1 MVSHGSGIAEINM
14 STLKNIIKS
23 ALETDAKL
31 DESQYPSSITTYS
44 ISRERFTE
52 TAKLMKIAGA
62 RLVSEWATDE
72 TQYPPPALP
81 PQVGEEKGGG
91 RGFGIYACYAKD
103 SEYLIVKTSAPVE
116 DPTFPSLTKKFIPAY
131 RFERQIRSLM
141 GVIPLGHPDSRP
153 WIKHEDW
160 EENVYPLR
168 KTFDAS
174 KSISRVKCE
183 YQWIR
188 AEGEGVYE
196 IPVGPVHAGII
207 EPGHFR
213 FQAVGEDI
221 LNLEEKLGYVHKG
234 IEKRFESISWEDGA
248 KLAGRVSGDTTV
260 AHSLCYCRTVE
271 SMRGCNLPERA
282 LWLRALM
289 LERERIA
296 NHLGDIG
303 AICNDAAFAFM
314 LYQLTILKERILR
327 TNYKL
332 LGHRFIMDKIIPGG
346 VTVDI
351 NSDAKNEILS
361 EMDWLTNEFERL
373 VIIYDENSSLDDR
386 LRDTGKLTAE
396 KARIKLYVLSD
407 ISEDPAHKKLTE
419 NAVGWLE
426 FHRKTM
432 QLTDIT
438 NDPDKPLALK
448 YDTTLLQ
455 KHDLYKLCGAEA
467 AIAKPGT
474 GYEQKD
480 VMQETDIR
488 FNGKL
493 KRFFTMAEFEKVFG
507 KPDSIQLLKDEAPC
521 VTIFGTEAPD
531 DKYLYKDGSRF
542 ETSKDNVAVDE
553 FWFRDGNFITYK
565 GNRIDA
571 NTTMDD
577 IKQLFPTAVSGRLG
591 MDKEGKLWVIQLR
604 EDSEGISDGHIKIFF
619 RDGKISFMHWWF
631 PC

>member
-1 MVSHGSGIAEINM
+1 MN
-14 STLKNIIKS
+14 NIISLFGNEARK
-23 ALETDAKL
+23 
-31 DESQYPSSITTYS
+31 DESQYPATVPLYQIP
-44 ISRERFTE
+44 RERFAE
-52 TAKLMKIAGA
+52 AAKAMKTAGA
-62 RLVSEWATDE
+62 RLVAEWATDE

-81 PQVGEEKGGG
+81 PQVGEKKGEG

-103 SEYLIVKTSAPVE
+103 SEYLIIKTSSPVE
-116 DPTFPSLTKKFIPAY
+116 DPTFPSITKKFIPAY

-141 GVIPLGHPDSRP
+141 GVIPLGHPDLRP

-160 EENVYPLR
+160 QEEIYPLR
-168 KTFDAS
+168 KSFDAS
-174 KSISRVKCE
+174 NSISRVKGE

-234 IEKRFESISWEDGA
+234 IEKRFESISWEEGA
-248 KLAGRVSGDTTV
+248 KLAGRASGDTTV
-260 AHSLCYCRTVE
+260 AHSLCYCRAVE
-271 SMRGCNLPERA
+271 SMIGCNPPERA

-346 VTVDI
+346 VTADI

-396 KARIKLYVLSD
+396 KARELSVVGFIARGSGQGIDCRIQSPFSPFERIIPKMTVLNSGD
-407 ISEDPAHKKLTE
+407 VHARVWVRIEEARDSIRLIREILNTLPDSKITESLTPPS
-419 NAVGWLE
+419 
-426 FHRKTM
+426 
-432 QLTDIT
+432 
-438 NDPDKPLALK
+438 PDKSGFAVVEGWRGEIVYWVQSGSKGEINRCMVRDPSSVNWIALEEAIHGNIVPDFPLCNK
-448 YDTTLLQ
+448 SFNQSYSG
-455 KHDLYKLCGAEA
+455 HDL
-467 AIAKPGT
+467 
-474 GYEQKD
+474 
-480 VMQETDIR
+480 
-488 FNGKL
+488 
-493 KRFFTMAEFEKVFG
+493 
-507 KPDSIQLLKDEAPC
+507 
-521 VTIFGTEAPD
+521 
-531 DKYLYKDGSRF
+531 
-542 ETSKDNVAVDE
+542 
-553 FWFRDGNFITYK
+553 
-565 GNRIDA
+565 
-571 NTTMDD
+571 
-577 IKQLFPTAVSGRLG
+577 
-591 MDKEGKLWVIQLR
+591 
-604 EDSEGISDGHIKIFF
+604 
-619 RDGKISFMHWWF
+619 
-631 PC
+631 